1 MPAAANSRARRKAG
15 SGVRKQLDVQG
26 TCGVNGT
33 QVHQQILGLP
43 GYFLRHWA
51 PRSVSFAQAQ
61 RTYAGLAGWG
71 RTRFQVVGGKLYYP
85 DLKHNTFG
93 CVLRRTPILAWAL
106 LEMLERHPQTPD
118 VDLPVNC
125 RDKPGSQLRKPGA
138 VAELAFSYTTGRA
151 FSDVPLP
158 DYTYWVRRCPSHQL
172 GTPCALMRRAS
183 CAGSAVR

>member
-1 MPAAANSRARRKAG
+1 MAATSRARRKAG

-26 TCGVNGT
+26 TCGINGT

-51 PRSVSFAQAQ
+51 PRSVSFAQVQ

-125 RDKPGSQLRKPGA
+125 RDKPGSQLRKPRA
-138 VAELAFSYTTGRA
+138 VPELAFSYTTGRA

-158 DYTYWVRRCPSHQL
+158 DYTYWVRRFPSHQ
-172 GTPCALMRRAS
+172 
-183 CAGSAVR
+183 

>member
-1 MPAAANSRARRKAG
+1 
-15 SGVRKQLDVQG
+15 VRKQLDVQG

-158 DYTYWVRRCPSHQL
+158 DYTYWVRSCPSHQL
-172 GTPCALMRRAS
+172 GTTCELMRRAS